1 MRRALAAI
9 DIDSIL
15 AKQRLGEVDGRRIGV
30 GVSIYCEQAA
40 HGTSVYYGWGI
51 PMVPGHEQATA
62 RLTPDGGLE
71 VRVGVHSHGQGME
84 TTLAQVAHEITGID
98 LANIRVVHGDT
109 GVTPYSTGTYAS
121 RSIVMAGGAVANA
134 CNALLPRFVAIG
146 AHLMQAA
153 VATMKYENGEIIG
166 PRKSVS

>member
-40 HGTSVYYGWGI
+40 HGTSVYSGWGI
-51 PMVPGHEQATA
+51 PMVPGHEQASA

-71 VRVGVHSHGQGME
+71 LRVGVHSHGQGME
-84 TTLAQVAHEITGID
+84 TTLAQVAHEILGVPVERV
-98 LANIRVVHGDT
+98 RVVCGDT
-109 GVTPYSTGTYAS
+109 AMTPY
-121 RSIVMAGGAVANA
+121 
-134 CNALLPRFVAIG
+134 
-146 AHLMQAA
+146 
-153 VATMKYENGEIIG
+153 
-166 PRKSVS
+166 